1 MGVLFLMWFVYLDEM
16 TLKYLTLSSFFR
28 FLFCFVLRIFFGP
41 TLESSC
47 FKIQWISAH
56 LQFI

>member
-1 MGVLFLMWFVYLDEM
+1 MGVLFLMWFVYFDEM

-28 FLFCFVLRIFFGP
+28 FLFCSSNIFFGP

-47 FKIQWISAH
+47 FKIQWISAY

>member
-1 MGVLFLMWFVYLDEM
+1 MWFVYFHEM
-16 TLKYLTLSSFFR
+16 TLKYLTLSSYFR
-28 FLFCFVLRIFFGP
+28 FLFCSSNIFFGP

-47 FKIQWISAH
+47 FKIQWISAY